1 MRAMHT
7 YSPPRRGPLALV
19 AAVLCIVVTA
29 VGLLCALELA
39 RWSLRALS
47 SVQPLSRQAVGLAW
61 AYALV
66 FTVVIVLLLA
76 AAALILAIADA
87 AAAASRASQ
96 RDSVNYSQRLARF
109 DRYAARENRPV

>member
-1 MRAMHT
+1 MRAVHT

-29 VGLLCALELA
+29 VGLLCALELT

-47 SVQPLSRQAVGLAW
+47 SVHPLSRQAAGLAW

-66 FTVVIVLLLA
+66 FTAVVVLLLT
-76 AAALILAIADA
+76 AIAVILLL
-87 AAAASRASQ
+87 ASLP
-96 RDSVNYSQRLARF
+96 V
-109 DRYAARENRPV
+109 RYASTSTMPRV